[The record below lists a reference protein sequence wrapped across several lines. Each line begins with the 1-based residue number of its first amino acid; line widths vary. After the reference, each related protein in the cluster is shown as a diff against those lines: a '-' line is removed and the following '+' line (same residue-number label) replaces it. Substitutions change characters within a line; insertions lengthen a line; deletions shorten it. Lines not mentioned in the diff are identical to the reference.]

1 MAEFKLGPALEDST
15 GGFSLGPA
23 LEEEQEETTTPT
35 TGGFSLGPALEEGEY
50 EGVAQEFFEGVGSG
64 LIGIPQGIL
73 ELGASVVD
81 LAADTD
87 YASSVTDAANKL
99 REAAGIDPVGLVG
112 KGTEVI
118 TQFVIPGLGAASA
131 VSKVSRFSK
140 AGRLRKAVKD
150 GQIVTKQTPTTLRP
164 AAKSSP
170 TRDLTQGEK
179 LALGAQQVAAAG
191 LADAVVATDGITT
204 IGDFFEGG
212 PTQTNQEI
220 GLSGREEA
228 SLLRYFEY
236 KEFKKTQTLLVDVG
250 GGSTEYSIVRRG
262 DDKKSKSFNIG
273 TVRLINN
280 LVDELVFDEVKEWIA
295 EHKQK

>member
-1 MAEFKLGPALEDST
+1 MALIDSLRQAYPMYSDKSDDDLVQGYMNKYHPDKSIDEVESLLEQRQAQ
-15 GGFSLGPA
+15 P
-23 LEEEQEETTTPT
+23 EVQEQPTPD
-35 TGGFSLGPALEEGEY
+35 PDPEY

-87 YASSVTDAANKL
+87 YASSVTAAANKL

-131 VSKVSRFSK
+131 VSKVSKFSK

-150 GQIVTKQTPTTLRP
+150 GQIVSKQTPTTIRP

-170 TRDLTQGEK
+170 TRH
-179 LALGAQQVAAAG
+179 
-191 LADAVVATDGITT
+191 
-204 IGDFFEGG
+204 
-212 PTQTNQEI
+212 
-220 GLSGREEA
+220 R
-228 SLLRYFEY
+228 
-236 KEFKKTQTLLVDVG
+236 
-250 GGSTEYSIVRRG
+250 VR
-262 DDKKSKSFNIG
+262 N
-273 TVRLINN
+273 
-280 LVDELVFDEVKEWIA
+280 
-295 EHKQK
+295 